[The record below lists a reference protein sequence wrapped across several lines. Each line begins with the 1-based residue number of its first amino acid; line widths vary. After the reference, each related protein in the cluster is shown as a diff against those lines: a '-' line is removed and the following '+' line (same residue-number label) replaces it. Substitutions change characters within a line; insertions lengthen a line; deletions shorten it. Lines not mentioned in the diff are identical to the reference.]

1 MEKKLKHNFDYVHKG
16 IAISPVTPS
25 VGDRITI
32 RYDGI
37 LSKNGASEILVH
49 LSYGSNQE
57 NEQDVPMVK
66 RDTGY
71 EATVPAL
78 KEDFLKL
85 SFKEPLNNIDA
96 NVDDNA
102 GKGYSIDI
110 MG

>member
-1 MEKKLKHNFDYVHKG
+1 MKTKSVQNFDYVQEG
-16 IAISPVTPS
+16 VAISPVTPS

-32 RYDGI
+32 CYDGI
-37 LSKNGASEILVH
+37 LSKNGASEVLVH

-57 NEQDVPMVK
+57 NEQDVPMAK
-66 RDTGY
+66 GETGY

-85 SFKEPLNNIDA
+85 CFKDMYNNID
-96 NVDDNA
+96 DND
-102 GKGYSIDI
+102 GTGYNIDI

>member
-1 MEKKLKHNFDYVHKG
+1 MKKKPLQNFDYVQKG
-16 IAISPVTPS
+16 VATSPVTPS
-25 VGDRITI
+25 VGDRVTI

-37 LSKNGASEILVH
+37 LSKNGALEIFVH

-66 RDTGY
+66 GETGY

-85 SFKEPLNNIDA
+85 SFKDINNNID
-96 NVDDNA
+96 DNT
-102 GKGYSIDI
+102 GTGYNIDI

>member
-1 MEKKLKHNFDYVHKG
+1 MAKKSQQNFNYVQKG
-16 IAISPVTPS
+16 VATSPVTPS
-25 VGDRITI
+25 VGDKITI
-32 RYDGI
+32 KYDGM
-37 LSKNGASEILVH
+37 LSKNGASEIFVH

-66 RDTGY
+66 GETGY

-85 SFKEPLNNIDA
+85 SFMDLQNNI
-96 NVDDNA
+96 DDNA
-102 GKGYSIDI
+102 GTGYNIDI